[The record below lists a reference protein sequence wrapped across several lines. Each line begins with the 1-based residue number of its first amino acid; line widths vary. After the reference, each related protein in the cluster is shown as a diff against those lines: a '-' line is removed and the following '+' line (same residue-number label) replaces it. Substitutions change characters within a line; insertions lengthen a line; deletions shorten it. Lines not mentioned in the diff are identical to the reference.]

1 MAASNEHELK
11 RLVSELAIRAWAEG
25 GATDPLVQEKL
36 IDSNPRISEQLRLEF
51 KRLGLIERAF
61 HDDPLQSTENSPEAQ
76 SAANSKN
83 GNLPFDWTWKCLSC
97 EITLRDESTKRRS
110 SSDVRTC
117 PKCGRELVRT
127 QESATSVSGDRI
139 GHYRLDRV
147 VGAGGFGTV
156 WLAFDE
162 ELRRP
167 VALKVPKRGHLDPR
181 DRRTFL
187 REAQL
192 AASVR
197 HPMVVTVYD
206 VGVHQNQVYICSEYI
221 DGPTLEQRLPRK
233 EDQPEASCRLLLQLC
248 EPLKA
253 LHEAGIIHRDLKPS
267 NILID
272 PNGVG
277 RLTDFGIAKSIESQT
292 VNTLTGQVLGTP
304 SYMAPELVD
313 GNSKHADPRTDIYS
327 IGVIFYEMLCTSVP
341 FKGPWSEL
349 KSAILHDR
357 PPTLQSFDP
366 PWDIP
371 EDLERV
377 CLKCL
382 EKNPKDRYPSVDLL
396 AADLKRFLSGLP
408 VHAKPK
414 SLPLYIYRQIEKHPA
429 LSSAIALATV
439 FFVIVPSLLGTI
451 HGITQDFR
459 QERQSLLG
467 RNRELKDANN
477 EAEVAIAELELQTEH
492 VDRQAAIESLV
503 REAELLADTLPQ
515 TALKMAID
523 VAGRVSA
530 DDSPYLPEDQIR
542 RESQA
547 YQLLVDLAVRTVGV
561 QPAMPGGEA
570 TQLQLMNPNR
580 LLIRNKIT
588 DHQNKSRFNRN
599 QPRVDECFSVWLP
612 NRVIQ
617 PPNNQVGKLREIN
630 FLDVHPRD
638 RFLANRSAIV
648 RFKHENQSPSNMGSA
663 AGNDPDGGERQLEN
677 YSVASPGA
685 TTCYWKGLP
694 AADCVV
700 SNDGEIV
707 ISLHVDGSVSAKF
720 RENDSV
726 ISTTYADI
734 DIEGGPDRAVDQ
746 IKWLDDAN
754 TLLVEAAG
762 DITVFQLQRRPKRWI
777 LKAQAIWDA
786 NLDDVVCCRTTIGV
800 HNKAARELMLF
811 DARDIEASERKVK
824 PYLELPCDQVFDL
837 WLPHSGGEIYV
848 AGNRN
853 GRHQWQ
859 KWNIDD
865 GTSAQVLAWETDQA
879 FPQLIA
885 HPTLDLAVLVGQN
898 LWLLDASTGSLHT
911 LVDREKPLPKL
922 SPSSVSW
929 LGTTRNLLIGHGTQ
943 LSLLDTV
950 EPSEA
955 FQSAKTIYRQP
966 SSVESVVSSPKG
978 DWIASLDRAGNT
990 RIAGFPI
997 RSTLQ
1002 RTMVSPSVPD
1012 QNQSIKRLT
1021 QNASGNL
1028 FLCHYTSGMVE
1039 VLENKFI
1046 GGQQSW
1052 EKLFSNV
1059 FIHDAGIG
1067 NQTLS
1072 LLGQHRQLIAY
1083 SGNTFERSFFHA
1095 RVPEDIRR
1103 VWVSQDDRWLI
1114 AWGATQVL
1122 TYDLS
1127 KPKETPRVY
1136 QAQHAIRSLRL
1147 SIDRRAIV
1155 ILDDHPQF
1163 TVLDL
1168 ASHDVIN
1175 QYSFDADQP
1184 AALKIPLIITND
1196 YAFAISGGSIHCVA
1210 TSPPDRSE
1218 LNIAGD
1224 RVTRE
1229 AVRQTSLRFSSRQA
1243 PSISSWVSKTGEGL
1257 FLIPKANSLNAFL
1270 VGDEPWQQVDLW
1282 RGTDFA
1288 RQVQQWKLTQQQ
1300 QLVACS
1306 PDRNWILV
1314 ASGSDAW
1321 LWHLDN
1327 GIEYEPKQLPIDFNS
1342 NVTAAAFSSD
1352 GRFLALGFDSGHV
1365 RFWPLSADVKTRA
1378 EVTIPISTDPIEK
1391 LIFLNA
1397 GEGLVVGCHS
1407 GVFQL
1412 SLGVASFAKQL
1423 DDLVSQ
1429 SQRVRSG
1436 MVRKLQSTDR

>member
-11 RLVSELAIRAWAEG
+11 RLASELAIQVWAEG
-25 GATDPLVQEKL
+25 GATDPSVQAKL
-36 IDSNPRISEQLRLEF
+36 IDRYPHISEQLRLEF

-61 HDDPLQSTENSPEAQ
+61 HDDPVQSTEDCPETQ
-76 SAANSKN
+76 SAANSKD
-83 GNLPFDWTWKCLSC
+83 GNLPFDWTWQCLSC
-97 EITLRDESTKRRS
+97 EITLRDGGTTNRS

-117 PKCGRELVRT
+117 PKCGRELVRA
-127 QESATSVSGDRI
+127 QESDTSVSGDLI
-139 GHYRLDRV
+139 AHYRLDRV
-147 VGAGGFGTV
+147 LGAGGFGTV

-167 VALKVPKRGHLDPR
+167 VALKLPKRGHLDPR

-221 DGPTLEQRLPRK
+221 DGPTLAQRRPEK

-272 PNGVG
+272 RDGVG
-277 RLTDFGIAKSIESQT
+277 RLTDFGVAKSVESQT
-292 VNTLTGQVLGTP
+292 TNTRTGQVLGTP
-304 SYMAPELVD
+304 SYMAPEIVD

-327 IGVIFYEMLCTSVP
+327 IGVVFYELLCTSVP
-341 FKGPWSEL
+341 FKGSWSEL
-349 KSAILHDR
+349 ESAILHDR
-357 PPTLQSFDP
+357 PPTLESFDP

-371 EDLERV
+371 EELERV

-396 AADLKRFLSGLP
+396 AADLKRFLGGLP
-408 VHAKPK
+408 VHARPK
-414 SLPLYIYRQIEKHPA
+414 SLPLCIYRQIEKHPA
-429 LSSAIALATV
+429 LSLAIALATV

-459 QERQSLLG
+459 RERQSLLG
-467 RNRELKDANN
+467 RNQQLKTANN

-492 VDRQAAIESLV
+492 VDRQASIESLA
-503 REAELLADTLPQ
+503 REAEALADTLPQ
-515 TALKMAID
+515 AALKMAID
-523 VAGRVSA
+523 VAHRVTA
-530 DDSPYLPEDQIR
+530 DDSPYLPKDQIQ

-561 QPAMPGGEA
+561 QPALPDGDA
-570 TQLQLMNPNR
+570 TQFQFVEPNR
-580 LLIRNKIT
+580 LLIRNRIT
-588 DHQNKSRFNRN
+588 DHEKKSRFNHN

-612 NRVIQ
+612 NRVMQ

-630 FLDVHPRD
+630 YLDVHPRD
-638 RFLANRSAIV
+638 RFLMNRSAIV
-648 RFKHENQSPSNMGSA
+648 RFKHENLSPSDMGSA
-663 AGNDPDGGERQLEN
+663 AKNDPDGGARQLEN
-677 YSVASPGA
+677 FSVASPGA

-694 AADCVV
+694 AADCAV

-720 RENDSV
+720 REDDSV
-726 ISTTYADI
+726 ISTNYADVE
-734 DIEGGPDRAVDQ
+734 IEGYPNRAADQ
-746 IKWLDDAN
+746 VKWLDDAD

-762 DITVFQLQRRPKRWI
+762 EVTVYQLQRGSKRWVFQP
-777 LKAQAIWDA
+777 KAIWET
-786 NLDDVVCCRTTIGV
+786 NLDDVVCCGTTIGV
-800 HNKAARELMLF
+800 HNKAACELALF
-811 DARDIEASERKVK
+811 DTREIEAIEHKVE
-824 PYLELPCDQVFDL
+824 PYLQLPCDQVFDL
-837 WLPHSGGEIYV
+837 WLPRSGGEIYV

-853 GRHQWQ
+853 GRHQWL

-865 GTSAQVLAWETDQA
+865 GTSEQVLAWETEQA

-885 HPTLDLAVLVGQN
+885 HPTLNLAVLVGQN

-911 LVDREKPLPKL
+911 LVDHQKAFPKL
-922 SPSSVSW
+922 SPSSVAW
-929 LGTTRNLLIGHGTQ
+929 LGTTKNLLIGLGTQ
-943 LSLLDTV
+943 LSLLDTA

-955 FQSAKTIYRQP
+955 FRSAKTIFRQP
-966 SSVESVVSSPKG
+966 SSVESVISSLKG
-978 DWIASLDRAGNT
+978 DWIASLDRVGNT

-1002 RTMVSPSVPD
+1002 RTMISPGIPD
-1012 QNQSIKRLT
+1012 QNQSMKRLT

-1028 FLCHYTSGMVE
+1028 FLCHYTSGLVE
-1039 VLENKFI
+1039 LLENKFI

-1059 FIHDAGIG
+1059 VIHDAAIG
-1067 NQTLS
+1067 NRTLS
-1072 LLGQHRQLIAY
+1072 LLGRHRQLIAY
-1083 SGNTFERSFFHA
+1083 SGDQFERAFFQA
-1095 RVPEDIRR
+1095 RVPEGIRR
-1103 VWVSQDDRWLI
+1103 VWVSEDDRWLI
-1114 AWGATQVL
+1114 AWGATRVL

-1127 KPKETPRVY
+1127 KPKEAPRVY
-1136 QAQHAIRSLRL
+1136 QSQHAIRSLRL
-1147 SIDRRAIV
+1147 SIDQRAIV
-1155 ILDDHPQF
+1155 ILDNNPQF

-1175 QYSFDADQP
+1175 QYSFDGDQP
-1184 AALKIPLIITND
+1184 DALEMPLIITND
-1196 YAFAISGGSIHCVA
+1196 YAFAISGGSIHAVA
-1210 TSPPDRSE
+1210 TSPPDRRE
-1218 LNIAGD
+1218 LNAAGD

-1229 AVRQTSLRFSSRQA
+1229 SVRQTSLRFSNRQA
-1243 PSISSWVSKTGEGL
+1243 PSISSWVSKMGEGL
-1257 FLIPKANSLNAFL
+1257 FLIPRSNSLKAFL
-1270 VGDEPWQQVDLW
+1270 VGGAAWQQMELW

-1288 RQVQQWKLTQQQ
+1288 QQVRQWKLTEQQ
-1300 QLVACS
+1300 QLVTCS
-1306 PDRNWILV
+1306 PDRNWILA
-1314 ASGSDAW
+1314 ASGSNAW

-1327 GIEYEPKQLPIDFNS
+1327 GREYGPKRLPIDFKS

-1352 GRFLALGFDSGHV
+1352 GRFLALGFQSGHV
-1365 RFWPLSADVKTRA
+1365 RFWPLSADGKTKA
-1378 EVTIPISTDPIEK
+1378 EVTIPISTDPVQK

-1397 GEGLVVGCHS
+1397 GEGLVIGCRS

-1412 SLGVASFAKQL
+1412 SLAVANFAKQL
-1423 DDLVSQ
+1423 DALVSQ
-1429 SQRVRSG
+1429 SQRVRSQ
-1436 MVRKLQSTDR
+1436 MVPKLQSTDR